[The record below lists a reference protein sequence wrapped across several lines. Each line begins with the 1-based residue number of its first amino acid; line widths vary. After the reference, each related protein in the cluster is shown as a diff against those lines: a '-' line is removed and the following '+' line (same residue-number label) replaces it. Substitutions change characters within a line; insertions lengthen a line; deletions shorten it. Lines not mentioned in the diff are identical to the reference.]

1 MRRTLLVATG
11 LIGAVAVAVGVS
23 LAVWRS
29 PLPDGLS
36 VVNGRIEGDPVVVAA
51 KVPGRIIA
59 LHVKEGDAVD
69 MDQPI
74 AEISS
79 EQIRARVDQAAAVRT
94 SAINALESARAAA
107 MGARNQLGRAEA
119 RGAAVAARQ
128 EKVAKDAGRAEE
140 LFKRGVLAQAELD
153 EARAVRDVAAADR
166 RAAAEQ
172 VAATQR
178 AIESADAQVAAA
190 EGQVQAAGAA
200 LDESQATLSDTQVR
214 SPVRGVVTTKIA
226 EQGEVLAA
234 GAPIVVVTDL
244 DQLHM
249 KAYIPQPEI
258 GRIKIGNPAQVHV
271 DAFPGRPFAA
281 RVREIASQSEF
292 TPKEVQTREERVKQV
307 VAAKLYLDVNP
318 DHALIP
324 GMPADAVIRWKPEV
338 AWVDP
343 AGR

>member
-1 MRRTLLVATG
+1 MRRTVLVAVG
-11 LIGAVAVAVGVS
+11 IVGAGAVGVGVS
-23 LAVWRS
+23 LAVWHS
-29 PLPDGLS
+29 AVPVGLS
-36 VVNGRIEGDPVVVAA
+36 IVNGRIEGDPVVVAA
-51 KVPGRIIA
+51 KVPGRVIT
-59 LHVKEGDAVD
+59 LHVKEGDAVG

-79 EQIRARVDQAAAVRT
+79 EQIRARVDQAAAVKT
-94 SAINALESARAAA
+94 SAINALDSARAAA

-119 RGAAVAARQ
+119 GNAAAAARQ
-128 EKVAKDAGRAEE
+128 EKAAKDAGRAEE
-140 LFKRGVLAQAELD
+140 LFRRGVLAQAEID
-153 EARAVRDVAAADR
+153 EARATREVAAADR
-166 RAAAEQ
+166 RAAAQQ

-190 EGQVQAAGAA
+190 QGQVQAAAAA
-200 LDESQATLSDTQVR
+200 LDESQSTLTDTKVR
-214 SPVRGVVTTKIA
+214 SPARGVVTTKVA

-249 KAYIPQPEI
+249 KAYVPEPEI
-258 GRIKIGNPAQVHV
+258 GRIKIGDPAQVHV

-307 VAAKLYLDVNP
+307 VAVKLYLDTNP
-318 DHALIP
+318 GHALIP

-343 AGR
+343 AQP